1 MPAFQSCVE
10 KGRVSG
16 LMCSLNA
23 VNGKPGTP
31 NDRKH
36 TTNNIVHG
44 GFSARD
50 AVSSSFSKERK
61 RSFAKTGSGQTNPEK
76 QHLRLRRLC
85 CFGPATTACAD
96 DWLINEVAR
105 KDWGFEGYVTT
116 DWWVEYVCVFCVC
129 VL

>member
-1 MPAFQSCVE
+1 
-10 KGRVSG
+10 
-16 LMCSLNA
+16 MCSLNA
-23 VNGKPGTP
+23 VNGKPGTRNENTP
-31 NDRKH
+31 QYCARR
-36 TTNNIVHG
+36 
-44 GFSARD
+44 FSARD

-61 RSFAKTGSGQTNPEK
+61 RPFAMTGSGQTNPEK

-116 DWWVEYVCVFCVC
+116 DWWVYMCFVIAVC
-129 VL
+129 VLR